1 MGRTIAELLVE
12 IGVSVDGAKKAER
25 EINDV
30 RRDVDRMGDT
40 SQRATNKASR
50 GFRQFGARVRAT
62 TKRVRA
68 SAAQLRKSLGGVVR
82 VVAAVTAAVTGG
94 GAAVFRFV
102 QAQTAAIDQNNKLAE
117 ATGLATEEF
126 QRLNFAASQ
135 SGASKEQLSAA
146 VRRLN
151 TNLLDM
157 ASGGGQMASDA
168 LDSIGLSLADF
179 DGLTTRQQLG
189 IIGDALNT
197 VEDQGERTAISAR
210 IFGEEAGPK
219 LANLLSQGSAG
230 INQLADSARIL
241 TEDQAKQ
248 ATEFQDLLGETRGE
262 ISAVFQSLAVE
273 LIPVTKEVINTFRE
287 WLAENED
294 LIKQNLPKLIETL
307 IPLLSNLLDQ
317 VSEFLRL
324 FGATRDLLVQVDEE
338 LTQRFGPAWEGFKNL
353 MASALNPAQAIGNA
367 LQVIVDLLEK
377 VGIELPA
384 LQNAADFLTSRGLL
398 ATTSSGGVD
407 DDTAGAAGRVLGQV
421 LSLSRDGGF
430 DNAVADFQATRA
442 DLQQKQREDRFEFLE
457 AKRVARR
464 LSQSEAEELVREFD
478 VSRPAASQGIRRIRG
493 MKKSGKGGGGSSAKD
508 KDVVSD
514 VTFEDVFAALLTGRG
529 SDLAQNVS
537 KLAGKTPSSKAI
549 KPTVAIDFF
558 NFEVNQTITG
568 QTDARAIGRESAK
581 AIRDEFRKSTAKAAT
596 SVQGNTLR

>member
-1 MGRTIAELLVE
+1 VGRTIAELLVE
-12 IGVSVDGAKKAER
+12 IGVSVDGARKAER
-25 EINDV
+25 EIKDV
-30 RRDVDRMGDT
+30 ERETRQMGN
-40 SQRATNKASR
+40 QARVATNKASR
-50 GFRQFGARVRAT
+50 GFRQFGARVKQTAT
-62 TKRVRA
+62 RVKT

-102 QAQTAAIDQNNKLAE
+102 QSQTAAIDQSNKLAE

-135 SGASKEQLSAA
+135 SGATKEQLSAA

-179 DGLTTRQQLG
+179 DGLSTRQQLG
-189 IIGDALNT
+189 IIGDALNM

-219 LANLLSQGSAG
+219 LANLLSQGSSG
-230 INQLADSARIL
+230 IDQLANSARIL
-241 TEDQAKQ
+241 TEDQANQ
-248 ATEFQDLLGETRGE
+248 ATEFQDLLGEVRGE
-262 ISAVFQSLAVE
+262 IGAVFQSLAVE
-273 LIPVTKEVINTFRE
+273 LIPVTKEVIQAFRG
-287 WLAENED
+287 WLAENEE

-307 IPLLSNLLDQ
+307 IPLLTNLLNQ
-317 VSEFLRL
+317 LSEFLKI
-324 FGATRDLLVQVDEE
+324 FGMLYDQIVAVDEE
-338 LTQRFGPAWEGFKNL
+338 LTERFGPAWEGFKNL
-353 MASALNPAQAIGNA
+353 LASALNPAKAIGNA

-398 ATTSSGGVD
+398 SVGGGGGVD
-407 DDTAGAAGRVLGQV
+407 DAAAGAAGGVLGEV
-421 LSLSRDGGF
+421 LRIGREGGF
-430 DNAVADFQATRA
+430 ENIAADFQATRA
-442 DLQQKQREDRFEFLE
+442 DIQQKQREDRFAFLE
-457 AKRVARR
+457 AKRAARR
-464 LSQSEAEELVREFD
+464 LSKGEADELIREFD
-478 VSRPAASQGIRRIRG
+478 VSPTAANRG
-493 MKKSGKGGGGSSAKD
+493 VRKITRKPKRGKGGGSSASGEQ
-508 KDVVSD
+508 DVVSD

-529 SDLAQNVS
+529 NELARNVS
-537 KLAGKTPSSKAI
+537 SLAGKTPSSKAI

-558 NFEVNQTITG
+558 NFEVTQNITG
-568 QTDARAIGRESAK
+568 NADPRAIGRESARSIREEFKK
-581 AIRDEFRKSTAKAAT
+581 ATARAAT
-596 SVQGNTLR
+596 SLQGNTVR